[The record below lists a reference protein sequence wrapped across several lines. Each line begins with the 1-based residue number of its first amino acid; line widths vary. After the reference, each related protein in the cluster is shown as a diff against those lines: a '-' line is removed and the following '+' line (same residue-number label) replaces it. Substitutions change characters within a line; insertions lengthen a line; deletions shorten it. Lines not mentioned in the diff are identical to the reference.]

1 MTAQATGHHSADTGR
16 LVSQNPPSRLFTGVT
31 TTNQHM
37 NDRRAD
43 MFTNQTYPD
52 LAKATI
58 EERMR
63 RAPHTGTRRSARLI
77 SLEIR
82 RSRRAEHRQQER

>member
-1 MTAQATGHHSADTGR
+1 
-16 LVSQNPPSRLFTGVT
+16 
-31 TTNQHM
+31 
-37 NDRRAD
+37 

-58 EERMR
+58 EERLR

-82 RSRRAEHRQQER
+82 RSRHAEHRQQER

>member
-1 MTAQATGHHSADTGR
+1 
-16 LVSQNPPSRLFTGVT
+16 
-31 TTNQHM
+31 
-37 NDRRAD
+37 
-43 MFTNQTYPD
+43 MFTIQTYPD

-82 RSRRAEHRQQER
+82 RQRHAEHRQQER

>member
-1 MTAQATGHHSADTGR
+1 MTAQASGHRSADTGR
-16 LVSQNPPSRLFTGVT
+16 LVSQTPPSRLFTGT
-31 TTNQHM
+31 TTTSTLT
-37 NDRRAD
+37 DRRAD
-43 MFTNQTYPD
+43 MFTYQTYPD

-63 RAPHTGTRRSARLI
+63 RAPHTGIRRSARLI

-82 RSRRAEHRQQER
+82 RSRHAEHRQQER